1 MVTDTQKPKKWEIK
15 LSYMPTPRQCLAHQA
30 QETNVLF
37 GGAVGGGKSVWLC
50 NEGLQLSLDYPGNA
64 GYLARHE
71 LTSFEKTTLQTLWQ
85 FLPPEIIKTHD
96 KQYHIVTLVNNSV
109 IMYGGLGDDQ
119 KAIERLKSMDLGW
132 FGIDQ
137 AEETTE
143 SHFFMLASRLRK
155 SIPNIR
161 YKALL
166 TANPEPGWV
175 RDRWIDNHYP
185 DHIFIPSLPSDNPYL
200 PADYESK
207 LRTLYSS
214 NPELIKA
221 WLEGNWDVTLAG
233 DFLIAYGLIRG
244 AVGRYEVT
252 PASGNCVLGVDVAR
266 FGDDET
272 VVMVRRGLKVTR
284 IESWRKQDT
293 TWTAGR
299 VAEIARE
306 ENAFAIYV
314 DEIGVGAGVVDPLKA
329 NHFNVVGVV
338 SSEAARR
345 PEIYANRRAELYC
358 QLADHFLDGS
368 IAIPD
373 HPKLS
378 SQLSSTKYKFDTHHR
393 KIIESKDD
401 IRKRSLHSPD
411 YADAL
416 MLAFSNF
423 VPETVSGGGSALP
436 TRYGISSAR
445 RY

>member
-1 MVTDTQKPKKWEIK
+1 MTTKTEVRVDLPYI
-15 LSYMPTPRQCLAHQA
+15 PTHRQGMAHQVP
-30 QETNVLF
+30 ETNVLY

-50 NEGLQLSLDYPGNA
+50 NEGIQLSLDYPGNV

-71 LTSFEKTTLQTLWQ
+71 LASFRRTTLLTLEE
-85 FLPPEIIKTHD
+85 FLPGKIVRSHNKSDQEI
-96 KQYHIVTLVNNSV
+96 TLVNGSK
-109 IMYGGLGDDQ
+109 IMYGGLGDDLT
-119 KAIERLKSMDLGW
+119 AIERLKSMNLGW

-143 SHFFMLASRLRK
+143 SHFFMLSARLRLNLPG
-155 SIPNIR
+155 IH

-175 RDRWIDNHYP
+175 KDRWVDNHYP
-185 DHIFIPSLPSDNPYL
+185 DHVFIPALPSDNSHL
-200 PADYESK
+200 PPDYESK
-207 LRTLYSS
+207 LRTLYVNS
-214 NPELIKA
+214 PGLIKA

-233 DFLIAYGLIRG
+233 DFLIAYSLIRAAIARQIPDTG
-244 AVGRYEVT
+244 KCE
-252 PASGNCVLGVDVAR
+252 LGVDVAR

-272 VVMVRRGLKVTR
+272 VVMVRRGLKITR
-284 IESWRKQDT
+284 IESWAKQDT

-306 ENAFAIYV
+306 ENPTAICV
-314 DEIGVGAGVVDPLKA
+314 DEIGVGAGVVDPLRA

-338 SSEAARR
+338 SSEAASK
-345 PEIYANRRAELYC
+345 PEVYANKRAELYC
-358 QLADHFLDGS
+358 NLAQHFTEGS

-378 SQLSSTKYKFDTHHR
+378 SQLSSIKYKFDTHHR

-401 IRKRSLHSPD
+401 MRKRSLHSPD

-416 MLAFSNF
+416 MLAFSSF
-423 VPETVSGGGSALP
+423 TPETVNSEQPPPVNNNSRRVLSG
-436 TRYGISSAR
+436 R
-445 RY
+445 R